1 MTGQTAM
8 RHEALRRGKRGE
20 WLCAWLLR
28 LKGYR
33 ILGRN
38 VRTPMG
44 EIDILARR
52 GSVLAVVEVK
62 SRVELMAAG
71 ESVTPEKQR
80 RLARAARYVLT
91 RFPADTGLTVRF
103 DAMLV
108 AGPWRIS
115 HVMDAWRDEAG

>member
-20 WLCAWLLR
+20 RLCAWLLR

-38 VRTPMG
+38 IRTPMG

-52 GSVLAVVEVK
+52 GQVLAVVEVK
-62 SRVELMAAG
+62 SRAELMAAG

-91 RFPADTGLTVRF
+91 RFPADPELTVRF

-108 AGPWRIS
+108 AGPWRIA

>member
-1 MTGQTAM
+1 VTGQTAM
-8 RHEALRRGKRGE
+8 RHQALRRGKRGE
-20 WLCAWLLR
+20 RLCAWLLR

-52 GSVLAVVEVK
+52 GHVLAVIEVK
-62 SRVELMAAG
+62 SRAELMAAG

-91 RFPADTGLTVRF
+91 RFPADPELTVRF

-108 AGPWRIS
+108 AGPWRIA

>member
-1 MTGQTAM
+1 MTGQTAL

-20 WLCAWLLR
+20 RLCAWLLR

-52 GSVLAVVEVK
+52 GQVLAVVEVK
-62 SRVELMAAG
+62 SRAEMMAAG

-91 RFPADTGLTVRF
+91 RFPADPELTVRF

-108 AGPWRIS
+108 IGSWRIA